1 MIIHPMKPER
11 SIFRWNKRYWQKWF
25 NCTRIAVI
33 SSTYSWISGYAKI
46 YRSRMIKK
54 VNRAYKLLVTAVDN
68 IPFELYYTQCKY
80 VPNLIISAFLNLVI
94 NQSRGSTIPRYHSH
108 PFCVSA
114 AAPVMLCCA
123 RFDFHPTPA
132 LLPTPPPDCWL
143 LLIEDWDKSE
153 EDLKS

>member
-114 AAPVMLCCA
+114 AACCCCA
-123 RFDFHPTPA
+123 VLA
-132 LLPTPPPDCWL
+132 LISIRPPSCPRRPQIADCCWL
-143 LLIEDWDKSE
+143 KTETKARRT
-153 EDLKS
+153 